1 MSTPT
6 IGVVEWFRPG
16 EYQQVEQVL
25 ADLKTIGVEQLRTGF
40 SWADWY
46 TPQGQEWYNWLI
58 PRLAQDVQVLPC
70 FHYLPP
76 SIGIVPKTSSPPR
89 NPKDYADFI
98 DVMITRFGEYFEWIE
113 LWNEPN
119 NLNDWDWRLDPD
131 WRIFCEMVGGAA
143 YWAQHRGKKT
153 VLAGMSPVD
162 PNLLSILCDRG
173 VVTYI
178 DAIGIHGFPGTW
190 EFDWQEWP
198 IKVAKVREVL
208 DRYRL
213 EPEIWITET
222 GFSTWKHDEHGQ
234 LRAFLQAIAAPVDR
248 MYWYAA
254 YDLHPDLPTQDGL
267 HSDVRHYHMGFKR
280 SDSTPKLLYRLWATD
295 GLEAVQDIAEMESW
309 KVRKQLQVESWQVE
323 DCSELTFNLQPSIPQ
338 PSNLQSPN
346 LQPGLRPH
354 LRSGAG
360 LTTFQPSNPVLITG
374 GAGFIGTNL
383 AHRLLSAGQRV
394 LLFDN
399 LSRPG
404 VEQNLR
410 WLQQRH
416 GDLVQIQVADVRD
429 RFALRQALKNTS
441 QVFHFA
447 AQVAVTTSLTN
458 PLHDFEINALGTL
471 NLLEELRSLSSP
483 PPLIFTSTNKVYGRL
498 PDIELQ
504 PNCNRYQPVEV
515 LRGIS
520 EDRLLDFHS
529 PYGCSKGAADQY
541 VLDYARTFGIPA
553 VVFRMSCIYG
563 PHQFGTE
570 DQGWVAHFLIRA
582 IEGQPVT
589 LYGDGMQVR
598 DILFVED
605 LVDAFLLAQENIY
618 TLSGQAFNIGGGKEN
633 TTSLLEFIE
642 LISEIHGEKPSVY
655 FDKWRPGDQRYY
667 VSDSSKFQAATGW
680 TPSVSIRQGVR
691 KLYQWLVESRGR
703 VAAPLAAGQKIL

>member
-1 MSTPT
+1 MSSST
-6 IGVVEWFRPG
+6 IGILEWFRPG
-16 EYQQVEQVL
+16 EYDRVEQVIT
-25 ADLKTIGVEQLRTGF
+25 DLKTIGVEELRTGF

-46 TPQGQEWYNWLI
+46 TPEGQEWYTWLL
-58 PRLAQDVQVLPC
+58 PRLAREVNVLPC
-70 FHYLPP
+70 FHYMPP
-76 SIGIVPKTSSPPR
+76 SLGIVPKTSAPPK

-98 DVMITRFGEYFEWIE
+98 DVAITQFGKHFEWIE

-119 NLNDWDWRLDPD
+119 NLNDWDWRLDPE
-131 WRIFCEMVGGAA
+131 WWIFCEMVGCAA

-162 PNLLSILCDRG
+162 PNLLSIMCDRG
-173 VVTYI
+173 VLAYI
-178 DAIGIHGFPGTW
+178 DAVGIHGFPGTW

-198 IKVAKVREVL
+198 LKVAKVRGVL
-208 DRYRL
+208 ERYGL

-234 LRAFLQAIAAPVDR
+234 LQAFLQAIAAPVER
-248 MYWYAA
+248 VYWYAA

-280 SDSTPKLLYRLWATD
+280 SDGTQKLLYRLWSTD
-295 GLEAVQDIAEMESW
+295 GIEAVRDIAQME
-309 KVRKQLQVESWQVE
+309 KGLQVEADAPSAATATLRQVE
-323 DCSELTFNLQPSIPQ
+323 SCEEE
-338 PSNLQSPN
+338 PSNLAYSSSSA
-346 LQPGLRPH
+346 LQYGNAESEKPAIFNPSTL
-354 LRSGAG
+354 
-360 LTTFQPSNPVLITG
+360 QPSNPVLITG

-383 AHRLLSAGQRV
+383 AHRLLSAGQPV

-399 LSRPG
+399 LSRPR

-429 RFALRQALKNTS
+429 RFALRQALKDAS

-458 PLHDFEINALGTL
+458 PLQDFEINALGTL
-471 NLLEELRSLSSP
+471 NLLEELRSLSTP
-483 PPLIFTSTNKVYGRL
+483 PPLIFTSTNKVYGTL
-498 PDIELQ
+498 PNLELQ
-504 PNCNRYQPVEV
+504 LNCTRYQP
-515 LRGIS
+515 LNAKTGIS
-520 EDRLLDFHS
+520 EVHPLDFHS

-541 VLDYARTFGIPA
+541 VLDYARTFNLPA

-563 PHQFGTE
+563 SHQFGTE

-582 IEGQPVT
+582 IEGQPIT

-598 DILFVED
+598 DILYVED
-605 LVDAFLLAQENIY
+605 LVDAFLLAQENIH

-633 TTSLLEFIE
+633 TISLLEFIE
-642 LISEIHGEKPSVY
+642 LIDEIHGKKPPVY
-655 FDKWRPGDQRYY
+655 FDNWRLGDQRYY
-667 VSDSSKFQAATGW
+667 VSDSTKFQTATGW
-680 TPSVSIRQGVR
+680 TPSMSIRKGVR
-691 KLYQWLVESRGR
+691 KLYQWLLESRGR
-703 VAAPLAAGQKIL
+703 IVAPLAAGKGVL